1 MSRKMTKE
9 ERARVTNEIIEMLF
23 HLFGE
28 NALEMGTLIIDDIKA
43 NPDLSPEE
51 RYRKMKGTKNEN

>member
-1 MSRKMTKE
+1 MTKE
-9 ERARVTNEIIEMLF
+9 ERSRVINEIIEMLF

-43 NPDLSPEE
+43 NPGLSPEE
-51 RYRKMKGTKNEN
+51 RYRKMKDANNEN